1 MLSSD
6 ELTLQLEQLREENSM
21 LKALLHA
28 QGISVPN
35 PSSSSAMNGEK
46 LTALSAHTVTKR
58 SSLCEKTAL
67 YLSLFQGRTDVYA
80 RRWESRNGR
89 YGYSPASKNE
99 WKPGTCL
106 KPKGRCADCSKA
118 EYLPYGPDAV
128 EAHLHGLCVLG
139 IYPLLKDDTCRFLA
153 IDFDEEQWRSDVQ
166 MVAASCIKRGI
177 SCSIEISRSGN
188 GAHLWIFFSEAI
200 NAGKART
207 LGASILTL
215 AMQDNARLSFK
226 SYDRMFPNQDTMPKF
241 IGEGF
246 DDSRL
251 DTLFLTMPIS
261 WQGTLAQY
269 VGRLHRLHEGKHEV
283 RVYDYIDNHTAMLEK
298 MYRKRLKGYS
308 AIGYTAA
315 SDQDASLSSDI
326 IYDQNTFQDRFLQD
340 LSQAK
345 ETVVIVSPYV
355 TSKRVKWLENTL
367 QQCMQKQVRVTV
379 TTRRPES
386 LPASSEKAARTAIEN
401 LRQQKVNI
409 VCKKGIHQKY
419 AIIDNS
425 IVWYGSINLLSF
437 GASQESIMRLVSSSI
452 ARALIGNDNYTHCIE
467 RS

>member
-1 MLSSD
+1 MRVYML
-6 ELTLQLEQLREENSM
+6 LGGQTGKQLKEQMQVLRDTP
-21 LKALLHA
+21 
-28 QGISVPN
+28 QG
-35 PSSSSAMNGEK
+35 
-46 LTALSAHTVTKR
+46 
-58 SSLCEKTAL
+58 
-67 YLSLFQGRTDVYA
+67 
-80 RRWESRNGR
+80 
-89 YGYSPASKNE
+89 
-99 WKPGTCL
+99 KPL
-106 KPKGRCADCSKA
+106 IICAT
-118 EYLPYGPDAV
+118 G
-128 EAHLHGLCVLG
+128 
-139 IYPLLKDDTCRFLA
+139 
-153 IDFDEEQWRSDVQ
+153 
-166 MVAASCIKRGI
+166 
-177 SCSIEISRSGN
+177 
-188 GAHLWIFFSEAI
+188 
-200 NAGKART
+200 
-207 LGASILTL
+207 
-215 AMQDNARLSFK
+215 
-226 SYDRMFPNQDTMPKF
+226 KF

-269 VGRLHRLHEGKHEV
+269 VGRLHRLHEAKHEV

-355 TSKRVKWLENTL
+355 TSKRVRWLENTL

-419 AIIDNS
+419 AIIDGS